1 MEKRRRE
8 RINKYLYELHS
19 LLTDTDQS
27 AASKLEKADILEM
40 AVSRIRSLKQRLR
53 TKVLGAYR
61 MSKSTDVC
69 ILTIT
74 QVSHHSIS

>member
-61 MSKSTDVC
+61 LSKSADVC

-74 QVSHHSIS
+74 

>member
-61 MSKSTDVC
+61 MSKSTNAC

-74 QVSHHSIS
+74 